1 MIFRVHFPPQEK
13 FPSLSQKLKV
23 KLWRTGVSVFC
34 LKHSD
39 CCDRR
44 SWKTGSHRCRAEL
57 FWAIFL
63 FCLGPCA
70 HVCSPHPDSLPE
82 RLKRAGCACMNEM
95 SWKLYIRGMYQGS
108 FLSFPSFLVL
118 LPLLQT
124 IHGVELSWD
133 LEDWWSSFSSYFPP
147 LFLFSLPL
155 CEVWVQYSHIWY
167 WSFLW
172 ELGTFGSVLW
182 IISQHLWEIVC
193 CGLWASTFEKFTVGT
208 KSLLNLSV
216 IIQGLLATTF
226 ENCVVKIMSWLASTF
241 ESKTVGWL
249 LEIRWPYNKSIRVPW
264 HMD

>member
-1 MIFRVHFPPQEK
+1 M
-13 FPSLSQKLKV
+13 
-23 KLWRTGVSVFC
+23 
-34 LKHSD
+34 
-39 CCDRR
+39 
-44 SWKTGSHRCRAEL
+44 GS
-57 FWAIFL
+57 
-63 FCLGPCA
+63 
-70 HVCSPHPDSLPE
+70 
-82 RLKRAGCACMNEM
+82 K
-95 SWKLYIRGMYQGS
+95 
-108 FLSFPSFLVL
+108 
-118 LPLLQT
+118 
-124 IHGVELSWD
+124 
-133 LEDWWSSFSSYFPP
+133 DWWSSFSSYFPP
-147 LFLFSLPL
+147 LFLSSLPL

-208 KSLLNLSV
+208 KSLLNRSV

-264 HMD
+264 HMDWCLCSAWWELITNVTPSTKQVVTRVSSTTRVLI

>member
-82 RLKRAGCACMNEM
+82 RLKRDGCACMNEM

-133 LEDWWSSFSSYFPP
+133 LRTDDLLSPLIFHHYFSP
-147 LFLFSLPL
+147 LFLCVK
-155 CEVWVQYSHIWY
+155 CEYNIPIFDTEVSCG
-167 WSFLW
+167 SW
-172 ELGTFGSVLW
+172 ELL
-182 IISQHLWEIVC
+182 EVC
-193 CGLWASTFEKFTVGT
+193 CGSLASTFEK
-208 KSLLNLSV
+208 
-216 IIQGLLATTF
+216 
-226 ENCVVKIMSWLASTF
+226 
-241 ESKTVGWL
+241 
-249 LEIRWPYNKSIRVPW
+249 
-264 HMD
+264 